1 MGEDKRVLGCGECVY
16 LSELKGKLEL
26 LEFVGAEEWSRLF
39 FLLFFSKGT
48 WFWLNQFL

>member
-26 LEFVGAEEWSRLF
+26 LEFVGAEEWSRG
-39 FLLFFSKGT
+39 FLLVMFI
-48 WFWLNQFL
+48 

>member
-26 LEFVGAEEWSRLF
+26 LEFVGAEEWSRGFLFLNLSKLTRF
-39 FLLFFSKGT
+39 FLKPII
-48 WFWLNQFL
+48 